1 MLTSKRFFLIA
12 LSCLVMSCG
21 LVKIAYNRAPELTI
35 WWLNDYFNLSI
46 EQKTALTPA
55 LQKLHSWHRQTQ
67 LPAYQTI
74 LTELQTSL
82 GKEQISA
89 QEVCEKIEI
98 VKQRVRMIQ
107 TESIPIILE
116 TAPLLSQQQLNY
128 FKTKLE
134 KRTAKWKDE
143 WWPTTKQEQLDV
155 RYEKAEDFA
164 EDVYGDLNDAQLSIL
179 KRSLSAKNVRPEL
192 SYAEI
197 QRRNEDSLTILSALQ
212 NPKLSLDEKT
222 KLLNNGFD
230 RIQKSPNQAYQQHAE
245 MLTQQ
250 TCETISTMHASTN
263 AEQKSH
269 AINWLQNYIVQISAL
284 QNQ

>member
-1 MLTSKRFFLIA
+1 MLKTKRFFVIV
-12 LSCLVMSCG
+12 LSCLLMSCG
-21 LVKIAYNRAPELTI
+21 LVKIAYNRAPDLAI
-35 WWLNDYFNLSI
+35 WWLNDYFNLST

-67 LPAYQTI
+67 LPAYQTL

-82 GKEQISA
+82 GKDKISA

-98 VKQRVRMIQ
+98 VKQRVRIVQ

-116 TAPLLSQQQLNY
+116 TAPLLSQQQLTY

-134 KRTAKWKDE
+134 KRTEKWKDE
-143 WWPTTKQEQLDV
+143 WWPSSEEEQLDV

-164 EDVYGDLNDAQLSIL
+164 EDVYGDLNVAQLSIL
-179 KRSLSAKNVRPEL
+179 KRSISAKNVNPEL

-197 QRRNEDSLTILSALQ
+197 QRRNEDSLAILSALQ
-212 NPKLSLDEKT
+212 NHKLSTEEKT
-222 KLLNNGFD
+222 QLLNKGFD
-230 RIQKSPNQAYQQHAE
+230 RIQKSPNPAYQQHADL
-245 MLTQQ
+245 LTQH
-250 TCETISTMHASTN
+250 TCETISTLHASTN

-269 AINWLQNYIVQISAL
+269 AINWLQSYKGQISAL
-284 QNQ
+284 QSQ